1 MHTREISVRVQ
12 RLSGGTAMKA
22 IYIPVGAT
30 GHILSSL
37 PMVGELVA
45 RGVET
50 IYFAPESCRAQ
61 VELSGAHFHPIPAV
75 AARGKSVECDQDF
88 IAGLPLVFLG
98 EADGVI
104 GEILPVARAF
114 DPDIVIADELALA
127 GRLVAAALHK
137 PLVMVFTSFAPC
149 ERFSICRYWPAYT
162 DDHPARAQAREIA
175 QRFTRK
181 YGVKP
186 LDIYEIFEGL
196 GDLNISTLIR
206 AFQPAG
212 DSFGDNFL
220 FAGAQIGPRAEAGS
234 WQPPQDGKPLLYT
247 SLGSLFNNWPEFY
260 QMLFP
265 VVRELDLH
273 VLCALGKALTPQD
286 LSDIPAN
293 VTLLPFAPQLDVL
306 AHADYFITHAGT
318 GSAMEALYYGVPCVC
333 IPQMDE
339 QILTARQM
347 VRLGVASTSMV
358 RAEVTEDSLRDA
370 LLRLMREPHYRERAR
385 AMSRQMRETG
395 GSACAA
401 NAIIDFIK
409 AKT

>member
-1 MHTREISVRVQ
+1 MAS
-12 RLSGGTAMKA
+12 
-22 IYIPVGAT
+22 
-30 GHILSSL
+30 
-37 PMVGELVA
+37 
-45 RGVET
+45 
-50 IYFAPESCRAQ
+50 
-61 VELSGAHFHPIPAV
+61 
-75 AARGKSVECDQDF
+75 
-88 IAGLPLVFLG
+88 
-98 EADGVI
+98 
-104 GEILPVARAF
+104 
-114 DPDIVIADELALA
+114 
-127 GRLVAAALHK
+127 ALHK

-318 GSAMEALYYGVPCVC
+318 GSCHWKPLYYGVAVACASPRWMSRFS
-333 IPQMDE
+333 PP
-339 QILTARQM
+339 ARWCA
-347 VRLGVASTSMV
+347 GVASTSMV